1 MASRV
6 RLISVA
12 GFCACVVGVV
22 VAATNARAYDAEYVF
37 GDSLSDNGNAAEL
50 EGAAYPDPPSYHNSY
65 TNGPVAVADLAKSLG
80 LPTLEP
86 SLWANNFTDENNIY
100 PPGFTP
106 GTNYAFAGA
115 TANLVGYEDFYWN
128 LPQQVAAYTAHV
140 SNVADPSALYVIMI
154 GGNDVINAVT
164 SNPPLTDAYMV
175 SGVDSEI
182 AQITTLAKDGA
193 RNFLIVN
200 VSNVGLIPLLS
211 GTPGAAL
218 ATALSQFYDATL
230 QKQLNDLALPAGAAL
245 NEFNLYDYNEN
256 ILANPLAYGFT
267 NTTQPCYAN
276 APASAASDTGCDAS
290 NIDSFVYWNDVHPT
304 AAVQALWAQG
314 MLQAVPET
322 STWVMLLV
330 GFAGTALMGLK
341 RAPKGR
347 TA

>member
-1 MASRV
+1 
-6 RLISVA
+6 
-12 GFCACVVGVV
+12 
-22 VAATNARAYDAEYVF
+22 
-37 GDSLSDNGNAAEL
+37 
-50 EGAAYPDPPSYHNSY
+50 
-65 TNGPVAVADLAKSLG
+65 
-80 LPTLEP
+80 
-86 SLWANNFTDENNIY
+86 
-100 PPGFTP
+100 
-106 GTNYAFAGA
+106 
-115 TANLVGYEDFYWN
+115 
-128 LPQQVAAYTAHV
+128 
-140 SNVADPSALYVIMI
+140 
-154 GGNDVINAVT
+154 
-164 SNPPLTDAYMV
+164 MV

-211 GTPGAAL
+211 GTPGAAP

-256 ILANPLAYGFT
+256 ILDNPLAYGFT

-330 GFAGTALMGLK
+330 GFAGTALMGL
-341 RAPKGR
+341 RSARKGR